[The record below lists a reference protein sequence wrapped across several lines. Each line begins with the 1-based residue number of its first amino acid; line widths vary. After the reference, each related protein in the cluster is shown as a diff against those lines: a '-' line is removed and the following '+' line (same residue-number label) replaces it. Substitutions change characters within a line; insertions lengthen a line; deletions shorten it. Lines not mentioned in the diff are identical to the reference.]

1 MDTLFRDE
9 KTGGLLDAMGLQTRL
24 PEIGAPHCLD
34 AEELAQRGYSV
45 VEMVPPPALGDNQ
58 AYGEPEL
65 VQNGGRWKLFTPLV
79 DIAEAPIEAVRAA
92 SAAAVDAAAESARLR
107 FITPGA
113 GQAMVYQQKA
123 AEARAILAGGDG
135 PFPHLQAEVGITA
148 PSLAE
153 VAAVVMAMENAWL
166 AVSAAIEAKRLAGK
180 RDIAQAQSQAEVDAI
195 LAAIE
200 WPAP

>member
-9 KTGGLLDAMGLQTRL
+9 KTGDLLDAMGLQTRL
-24 PEIGAPHCLD
+24 PEIGAPHCL
-34 AEELAQRGYSV
+34 ESQELAERGYDV
-45 VEMVPPPALGDNQ
+45 VEVVPPPALGDNQ

-65 VQNGGRWKLFTPLV
+65 VQDGGRWKLVTPLV
-79 DIAEAPIEAVRAA
+79 AIAEAPIEAVRAA

-135 PFPHLQAEVGITA
+135 PFPHLLAEVGITA
-148 PSLAE
+148 PTLDE
-153 VAAVVMAMENAWL
+153 VANVVMAMENAWL